1 MVRQSKPY
9 GPTYQEIAEAIALEH
24 GCGTSAMACFHFICR
39 KIDWET
45 GVMPNQLS
53 LKVIAKR
60 IGDVSYRTAYTAM
73 RQLREAGVITYAT
86 RGNNYDGGEANVYC
100 FAIPPLQNLQGV
112 PDTPLQNLQG
122 PPCKNDRDPPAKSTG
137 LNPLPSLSRGENAAA
152 SRGEEDTNVFVTW
165 EQLAAVSS
173 ADWVADTRKHM
184 RMEHED
190 IVVFSE
196 LARAMRANDAR
207 RLWKALQKKEALRA
221 AENE

>member
-122 PPCKNDRDPPAKSTG
+122 PPCKNDRVPPAKSTG

-152 SRGEEDTNVFVTW
+152 SRGEGPGIASGDPHPGPFPEWD
-165 EQLAAVSS
+165 
-173 ADWVADTRKHM
+173 RKESYSQYLSK
-184 RMEHED
+184 R
-190 IVVFSE
+190 
-196 LARAMRANDAR
+196 
-207 RLWKALQKKEALRA
+207 KAFENGALRA